1 MTIFEQ
7 LSNPRITLN
16 DTEKKIVDYI
26 LQNYDHLGTI
36 KSISDDL
43 FMSPNTIVRL
53 CKKLGYT
60 GFSELKYTIL
70 QNQTQK
76 IDEPSNYYDIKEL
89 LEYTL
94 SINSSDKIKLV
105 AKTIFDCSQLVIFSL
120 GLSHIVALELSKKLV
135 HLNKFV
141 FAPDDRDSCKLYAN
155 NLQEGQVAMILSL
168 SGDTDIMKNITYTAK
183 AKNIPIITL
192 TGWGQNAVASLGDI
206 NLFAFYNK
214 LNVNHYDVSSR
225 LGLHVLT
232 ELIFQEYLKLY
243 YSNEE

>member
-7 LSNPRITLN
+7 LSNPNITLN

-36 KSISDDL
+36 KSISDEL

-70 QNQTQK
+70 QNQSQQN
-76 IDEPSNYYDIKEL
+76 IDPSNNYDIKEVFD
-89 LEYTL
+89 YTL
-94 SINSSDKIKLV
+94 SINSLDKIRLA
-105 AKTIFDCSQLVIFSL
+105 AKTIFDCNQLVIFSL
-120 GLSHIVALELSKKLV
+120 GLSHIVALDLLKKLV
-135 HLNKFV
+135 HLNKVV
-141 FAPDDRDSCKLYAN
+141 FAPDDRDCCKLYAN

-168 SGDTDIMKNITYTAK
+168 SGNTDIMKNITYTAK
-183 AKNIPIITL
+183 AKDIPIVTL
-192 TGWGQNAVASLGDI
+192 TGWGQNSVATLGDV

-214 LNVNHYDVSSR
+214 LSVNNYDVSSR
-225 LGLHVLT
+225 LGLYILT

-243 YSNEE
+243 YRNEE